1 MSENKNNGL
10 SRRDFLKV
18 VGIAGGTAAVTG
30 ACSGDPVEQIIPYVI
45 PPESYVPAVP
55 KFYASTCRECP
66 AGCGIVVKNRDGRAI
81 KVEGNPSNPLNNGS
95 TCARGQAS
103 LQGLYNPD
111 RIRSPLGR
119 KENRKNLV
127 PIGWDEGIDT
137 LSGKINEL
145 VSSGRGSRIAYL
157 SNNVSGTLDS
167 LINKWIG
174 SMGGRR
180 YTYESFSYDPI
191 KEANRIC
198 FGIDKIPTYRI
209 EKAEYVLSFGADFL
223 ETWLSPTYFARGFSE
238 IRTYKNGKMGKV
250 IQVEPR
256 ASVTA
261 ASADLWVA
269 VKPGTEVF
277 LALGIANVMIRNKL
291 NKRNYSAVRSLISE
305 YTAEKVSK
313 LTDVPVETINQ
324 IASDFSKNKSIAIGG
339 GVATSGTNATETMVA
354 VNVLNYLAGNIGST
368 VDFSDTLSL
377 SSVSSFKGITK
388 LFQDMKDGKVELLI
402 VHGTNPAFTLPKSL
416 KAVEALSEVDYI
428 VSLSSFMDET
438 TEMASLVL
446 PDHHPLESW
455 GDYRVNRS
463 YTGIIQP
470 VMHPIFNTKSTGD
483 LILEVSKKIDST
495 KELFEEPSY
504 YEYLRN
510 SWKKF
515 APTKSP
521 SSKGFEVFW
530 KESLKN
536 GGIKLGI
543 SPRKVSINV
552 LQKAGS
558 HQDTTTRSPQDS
570 TIDKILDELGTVGK
584 KIAILIEKV
593 KDFISGVSIDKAVE
607 AIYGAGV
614 QVLVLFIA
622 IQLFTY
628 IGAASIASIIIASGF
643 SYRPLA
649 LIFTALRKYGFN
661 EIFPSVVQK
670 FKEQGVTKEEILI
683 TIENYPKE
691 VKKEVKLKLKEWV
704 NENWEETSYPPT
716 LNYLKFSEPNIKG
729 DGEFYFVT
737 YPSYRYYD
745 GSGANKPWLQE
756 LPEALSTSV
765 WDSYVEVHPD
775 TANKLGIREGSYLN
789 IRSPQGEFKV
799 QAFVYEGIRPDT
811 VAVPMGQGHTSYGRY
826 AKGRGVNPLDL
837 LPDVRDARSGGLAF
851 LSTKVSVSNAGSH
864 SLLVRTQYTKT
875 QHDRDVAKAVT
886 LGDLKKGGYDKHHE
900 EYDFYPP
907 REYAKH
913 RWAMN
918 IDLSKCT
925 GCGAC
930 VTACYAENNIPFVGK
945 DQVAKRRDMA
955 WIRIERY
962 FDKDKSGKMDV
973 RFLPMLCQH
982 CGNAPCEPV
991 CPVYATYH
999 SPEGLNGMVY
1009 NRCVGT
1015 RYCANNCTYKV
1026 RRFNWYTY
1034 KFPEPLN
1041 WQLNPDVTVRTKGV
1055 MEKCTFCVQRIK
1067 FGQDIAKDGDGVV
1080 KDGDIVTACQQA
1092 CPTNAIVFGDMK
1104 DKSSKVAKLEKDK
1117 RGYKVLEVINTKPG
1131 ITYLKKLKWDNA

>member
-1 MSENKNNGL
+1 MSEKKNSGL

-18 VGIAGGTAAVTG
+18 IGVAGGTAAVTG

-45 PPESYVPAVP
+45 PPESYIPAVP

-66 AGCGIVVKNRDGRAI
+66 SGCGVVVKNRDGRAI
-81 KVEGNPSNPLNNGS
+81 KIEGNSASPINQGS

-119 KENRKNLV
+119 KKNRKKLV

-137 LSGKINEL
+137 LSKKINEL
-145 VSSGRGSRIAYL
+145 VSRGRGSSIVYL
-157 SNNVSGTLDS
+157 SNNISGTLDN
-167 LINKWIG
+167 LVYRWVNKV
-174 SMGGRR
+174 GGRR

-198 FGIDKIPTYRI
+198 FDVDEIPTYKI
-209 EKAEYVLSFGADFL
+209 EKADYVLSFGADFL
-223 ETWLSPTYFARGFSE
+223 ETWLSPTYFAKGFSKL
-238 IRTYKNGKMGKV
+238 RTYKNGKMGKV
-250 IQVEPR
+250 VQVEPR

-261 ASADLWVA
+261 TNADLWLA
-269 VKPGTEVF
+269 IKPGTEVF
-277 LALGIANVMIRNKL
+277 LALGIANVIVSRGL
-291 NKRNYSAVRSLISE
+291 NKENASVVKNLISG
-305 YTAEKVSK
+305 YTAEKVSE
-313 LTDVPVETINQ
+313 LTDISVETINQ
-324 IASDFSKNKSIAIGG
+324 IAYDFSKNRSMAIGG

-354 VNVLNYLAGNIGST
+354 INILNYLAGNIGET
-368 VDFSDTLSL
+368 VDFSDTLSI
-377 SSVSSFKGITK
+377 SDVSTFKDITGLLK
-388 LFQDMKDGKVELLI
+388 DMEAGKVELLI
-402 VHGTNPAFTLPKSL
+402 VQGTNPAFTLPKSL
-416 KAVEALSEVDYI
+416 NAVEVLGKVDYI

-446 PDHHPLESW
+446 PDHHSLESW
-455 GDYRVNRS
+455 GDYYFSES
-463 YTGIIQP
+463 YIGIIQP
-470 VMHPIFNTKSTGD
+470 VMHPVFNTKSVGD
-483 LILEVSKKIDST
+483 LIIELSSKVDVT
-495 KELFEEPSY
+495 KDLFEESNY
-504 YEYLRN
+504 YDYLRN
-510 SWKKF
+510 SWKNLPQLEDYLFKAKKKLRQIAKEHGNVVALESAF
-515 APTKSP
+515 LLASFTPVIPFVWGLRLLKWALQVFKIGKQAGSNHLISAYTKEVLDKLNPLPIKEYNKEHIHHLISIYNEVLDKVNHLSIEVLNKLSP
-521 SSKGFEVFW
+521 LSTKVLDKLYPLIIKLREYT
-530 KESLKN
+530 KLNRYKDKIDSLVVTKADSFDEASWRQALKD
-536 GGIKLGI
+536 GGIKLD
-543 SPRKVSINV
+543 SSKRNVSISSD
-552 LQKAGS
+552 LKS
-558 HQDTTTRSPQDS
+558 FR
-570 TIDKILDELGTVGK
+570 
-584 KIAILIEKV
+584 
-593 KDFISGVSIDKAVE
+593 VSE
-607 AIYGAGV
+607 
-614 QVLVLFIA
+614 
-622 IQLFTY
+622 
-628 IGAASIASIIIASGF
+628 
-643 SYRPLA
+643 SY
-649 LIFTALRKYGFN
+649 
-661 EIFPSVVQK
+661 V
-670 FKEQGVTKEEILI
+670 
-683 TIENYPKE
+683 
-691 VKKEVKLKLKEWV
+691 
-704 NENWEETSYPPT
+704 
-716 LNYLKFSEPNIKG
+716 KG
-729 DGEFYFVT
+729 DGDFYFVT

-775 TANKLGIREGSYLN
+775 VAKKLGVRDGSYLN
-789 IRSPQGEFKV
+789 LKSPYGEFKV
-799 QAFVYEGIRPDT
+799 QAFVYEGIRSDT

-826 AKGRGVNPLDL
+826 AKNRGVNPLDL
-837 LPDVRDARSGGLAF
+837 LPNVKDAKSGGFAF
-851 LSTKVSVSNAGSH
+851 LSTKVSVSNAGNH

-875 QHDRDVAKAVT
+875 QHDRDVAKAMT
-886 LGDLKKGGYDKHHE
+886 ISELKKGGHHDKHHE
-900 EYDFYPP
+900 EFDFYPP
-907 REYAKH
+907 RKYAKH

-918 IDLSKCT
+918 IDLNKCT

-962 FDKDKSGKMDV
+962 FDKDESGKLDV

-1026 RRFNWYTY
+1026 RKFNWYTY

-1080 KDGDIVTACQQA
+1080 RDGDILTACQQA
-1092 CPTNAIVFGDMK
+1092 CPTDAIVFGDLK
-1104 DKSSKVAKLEKDK
+1104 DKSSKVSKLEKDK
-1117 RGYKVLEVINTKPG
+1117 RGYKVFEVINTKPG
-1131 ITYLKKLKWDNA
+1131 ITYLKKLKWDNV